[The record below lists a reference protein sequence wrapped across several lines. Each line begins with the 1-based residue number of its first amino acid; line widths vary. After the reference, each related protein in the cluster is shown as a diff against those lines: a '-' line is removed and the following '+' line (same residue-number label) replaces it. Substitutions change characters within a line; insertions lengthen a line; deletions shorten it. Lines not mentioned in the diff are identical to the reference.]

1 MQIVVDANILIGEI
15 LRVRGREL
23 IEHDSLQL
31 FATERAWSETRHELE
46 KRLRKI
52 AIQSNQ
58 TPTRTQELL
67 DSSLELIL
75 ANVEIVPDA
84 EHAHLQTIAERR
96 IPRDLDDAPTV
107 AIALLL
113 EADI

>member
-1 MQIVVDANILIGEI
+1 MRIVVDANILIGEI
-15 LRVRGREL
+15 LRVRGRKL
-23 IEHDSLQL
+23 IEHDGLQL
-31 FATERAWSETRHELE
+31 FATERAWSETQHELE
-46 KRLRKI
+46 KRLGKM
-52 AIQSNQ
+52 AAHNNQ

-75 ANVEIVPDA
+75 TKVEIVPDA